1 MDNEYSQM
9 RVSDLREAAKQ
20 RGLKAAYRY
29 KKSELIAWL
38 TTNTEKKDEAVR
50 IEKMEKKDKV
60 FSTEESPALTR
71 VEKAP
76 DENVSDANT
85 PQTNMPESNEP
96 ESNTP
101 GSNEAK
107 SNESETN
114 EPEQNEPE
122 TKAPRTKMSRQK
134 AASAKAAKEKAAQ
147 KKAPQKKAAKTS
159 RTKTGK
165 STTSK
170 HSRTESDGSKPNDRR
185 APSKSKKSSAPSRSG
200 RTKRS
205 ESTGGSKTVARSES
219 DSKASEKSQ
228 DLAETFDKEP
238 QGILPAPNECEVEEV
253 LPENEPSLPSA
264 TGTLQVMVDGYGF
277 LNCEMDGKKVDYY
290 VPPSHI
296 RRFHLRSGDI
306 VEGIVG
312 DKHDK
317 DRYAPVIFVNS
328 VNGADPMAFRNRQN
342 FDELTPIYP
351 NERIRLERNGSDVSN
366 RVVDLVAPIG
376 KGQRGLIVS
385 PPKAGKTTLLKAIA
399 QSVEQNHPEVY
410 LFILLVDERPEEVT
424 DFERSVN
431 LLRKEDDPVSTEVI
445 ASTFD
450 KQATN
455 HTQTCEALLDRAK
468 RLVESGQDVMILLDS
483 LTRLSRAYN
492 ITTPPSGRTL
502 SGGLDPVAMYPP
514 KRFFGA
520 ARNIDGPG
528 SLTILATCLK
538 DTGSRMDDMIY
549 EEFKGTGNME
559 VHLSRDLSELR
570 IFPAIDIFASGTRR
584 DDLLLSE
591 EEEETMARIRRQNR
605 GEKDADT
612 VNQFIKLL
620 RNTADN
626 HSFCSLILS
635 SAMK

>member
-1 MDNEYSQM
+1 MNNEYSRM

-29 KKSELIAWL
+29 KKAELIAWL
-38 TTNTEKKDEAVR
+38 TTSAKEKDEAAH
-50 IEKMEKKDKV
+50 INKKDKV
-60 FSTEESPALTR
+60 FSTEEPQAL
-71 VEKAP
+71 
-76 DENVSDANT
+76 S
-85 PQTNMPESNEP
+85 PESKISNENP
-96 ESNTP
+96 VEEKMQQTETSQSNT
-101 GSNEAK
+101 
-107 SNESETN
+107 
-114 EPEQNEPE
+114 
-122 TKAPRTKMSRQK
+122 TKTKTTHT
-134 AASAKAAKEKAAQ
+134 KAAKEKM
-147 KKAPQKKAAKTS
+147 PQKKTIRKKPSQKKTTKSS
-159 RTKTGK
+159 RPKVGK
-165 STTSK
+165 SVASK
-170 HSRTESDGSKPNDRR
+170 NGHTESVGAKSKERG
-185 APSKSKKSSAPSRSG
+185 ASSEKSKKSTTGSRSG
-200 RTKRS
+200 RRKRGES
-205 ESTGGSKTVARSES
+205 STGVEVAPVQSDGKAEKKIRDGEGKLEKES
-219 DSKASEKSQ
+219 
-228 DLAETFDKEP
+228 
-238 QGILPAPNECEVEEV
+238 QGMLPAATNGELTEMPE
-253 LPENEPSLPSA
+253 ENERSLPSA

-277 LNCEMDGKKVDYY
+277 LNSEEDGKKVDYY

-328 VNGADPMAFRNRQN
+328 VNGADPMAFRNRQD

-410 LFILLVDERPEEVT
+410 LFILLIDERPEEVT

-520 ARNIDGPG
+520 ARNIDGAG

-626 HSFCSLILS
+626 HSFCNLILS